1 MTTRVW
7 QGWTSAADADRYEAH
22 SRDEVLSTLRDVVGF
37 RGARLLRRAVG
48 DETEFVSLTTFDD
61 LDAIRGF
68 AGDDYETAVVAPAA
82 RAVLVRFDERV
93 RHFDTA
99 FEV

>member
-1 MTTRVW
+1 M
-7 QGWTSAADADRYEAH
+7 
-22 SRDEVLSTLRDVVGF
+22 
-37 RGARLLRRAVG
+37 
-48 DETEFVSLTTFDD
+48 TTFDD